1 MIIEQFWKWPPEMKT
16 EQNDGPVSA
25 PSSLDRLL
33 RSWKLSLAAG
43 NKSQNTMEVYSS
55 ALESF
60 QTWLTDNGHPTE
72 ARKIEKQHIE
82 GFIAYLLASGR
93 KPATAHNRY
102 RALNTFFGW
111 LVNEGVLKASPT
123 QKVEPPMV
131 PTQPTEVISLPVLKR
146 LLRSMEGRDF
156 RDRRDNAMMRLLL
169 DSGMRREELAALKV
183 ADVDLEE
190 QCAYVM
196 GKGRRPRRCPFG
208 KQTALAL
215 DRYLRMR
222 DQHPR
227 ADSPALWLGLKGAMT
242 GKWRLPDGRRA
253 LPPSRDRASASAP
266 ISAHVRPSVVGRGR
280 PRGRSHAPRRLA
292 KSVDAAKVWSLRCR

>member
-1 MIIEQFWKWPPEMKT
+1 M
-16 EQNDGPVSA
+16 SA

-43 NKSQNTMEVYSS
+43 NKSQNTIEVYSS
-55 ALESF
+55 ALEAF
-60 QTWLTDNGHPTE
+60 QTWLIENGHPTE
-72 ARKIEKQHIE
+72 ARKIEKQHVE
-82 GFIAYLLASGR
+82 GFIAYLLGSGR

-111 LVNEGVLKASPT
+111 LVDEGGFKASPT
-123 QKVEPPMV
+123 QRVEPPMV

-146 LLRSMEGRDF
+146 LLRSLEGRDF
-156 RDRRDNAMMRLLL
+156 RDRRDNAMIRLLL

-183 ADVDLEE
+183 TELDVDE

-227 ADSPALWLGLKGAMT
+227 ADSAALWLGLKGPMT
-242 GKWRLPDGRRA
+242 GSGVYQTVDERSRQAGIEHLHPHRFRHTFAHQWLAEGGQEGDLMRLAGWQ
-253 LPPSRDRASASAP
+253 SRSMLQKYGASAADERARE
-266 ISAHVRPSVVGRGR
+266 AHKKLGLGD
-280 PRGRSHAPRRLA
+280 RL
-292 KSVDAAKVWSLRCR
+292 